1 MLLADEDEMTRPS
14 NSSSASSINNP
25 AKNDSANDNDTSNT
39 NNNEPTNG
47 NQSSKKPRRS
57 IKVEGNCLS
66 NMLKEGYAKITD
78 ASRLGKRLSSEIW
91 NSFGA
96 IQVPER
102 FSNPAIQTKTVA
114 DGQSTVKICHYFVA
128 CGRCFSVFKYDGH
141 AYGTTGLV
149 KHLKNCQSTNIQRA
163 DGSSQAS
170 NNNLNSTSNSTNAS
184 NQPGLDGHGGT
195 SILSLTNGP
204 ISTFTKRKKGRTYS
218 LSQPSMKSLVRA
230 IDDLRNE
237 QNELKQ
243 KIQEVLSLMNSNCL
257 GQIQIITQDGD
268 KVDETF
274 QGTS

>member
-1 MLLADEDEMTRPS
+1 MTRPS
-14 NSSSASSINNP
+14 NNSSNNNNNP
-25 AKNDSANDNDTSNT
+25 SNANSTNDNDNDTTTSNSNT
-39 NNNEPTNG
+39 NNNDPTNG

-57 IKVEGNCLS
+57 IKIEGNCLS
-66 NMLKEGYAKITD
+66 NMLKEGYAKIID

-96 IQVPER
+96 IQVPDK

-114 DGQSTVKICHYFVA
+114 DGQSTIKICHYFVA

-149 KHLKNCQSTNIQRA
+149 KHLKNCQGTNIIRA
-163 DGSSQAS
+163 AVDGNQSG
-170 NNNLNSTSNSTNAS
+170 NNLNTPANSTNAS
-184 NQPGLDGHGGT
+184 NQQNLDGHGGT
-195 SILSLTNGP
+195 SLLSLTNGP
-204 ISTFTKRKKGRTYS
+204 ISTFTKRKKGRTIS

-230 IDDLRNE
+230 IDDLRSE

-243 KIQEVLSLMNSNCL
+243 KIQEMLNLMNSNCM
-257 GQIQIITQDGD
+257 GQIQIITQEGD

-274 QGTS
+274 QSTS